1 MGLFPGYS
9 GRIPDTAK
17 VRLTR
22 AKRSRQLM
30 NHWTRGALQLAMYTT
45 LAASFAALGDDD
57 DAPQT
62 AGQSTVPTLNAEQQR
77 AVGLRIAHPVPAK
90 APERTDALGT
100 VLDRTVLLADE
111 SEAGV
116 ADAQEHAA
124 SSELVRLHE
133 LYKGG
138 AGASLKMLETA
149 EAEDAKARAD
159 AQLAAARFAQHWGPV
174 AAQTPEVRR
183 KLLDAVVSGHAS
195 LVRADLPGRHIV
207 GSLPTQAVL
216 DVDGIQVPGRVLGAL
231 EQPSELQSAGLL
243 IEVQNPPAGLAPG
256 ARIPLALLSAEHAGL
271 LLPNDALLYGEGGA
285 YVYKQIAPKT
295 PNDKVQYVAV
305 KVTPLVPYG
314 DGWLVKGVDDEDNIV
329 VHGAG
334 VLWSLEGMG
343 ASPVDDDDD

>member
-1 MGLFPGYS
+1 
-9 GRIPDTAK
+9 
-17 VRLTR
+17 
-22 AKRSRQLM
+22 M
-30 NHWTRGALQLAMYTT
+30 NHWTRGVLQLAISTT
-45 LAASFAALGDDD
+45 LAASLVALGDDD
-57 DAPQT
+57 APRT
-62 AGQSTVPTLNAEQQR
+62 ASQPAVPALNAEQRR

-90 APERTDALGT
+90 APQRTDALGT

-111 SEAGV
+111 TEVEV
-116 ADAQEHAA
+116 ASAQEHAI

-138 AGASLKMLETA
+138 AGASLKMLEAA

-159 AQLAAARFAQHWGPV
+159 SRLAAVRFAQHWGPL
-174 AAQTPEVRR
+174 AAQAPEVRR

-195 LVRADLPGRHIV
+195 LVRADLPGRHIA

-243 IEVQNPPAGLAPG
+243 IEVPNPPAGLAPG
-256 ARIPLALLSAEHAGL
+256 AHIPLALLSAERAGL

-285 YVYKQIAPKT
+285 YVYKQIAGKT
-295 PNDKVQYVAV
+295 PDDKVQYVAV
-305 KVTPLVPYG
+305 KVTPLVALG
-314 DGWLVKGVDDEDNIV
+314 DGWLVKGVDDDDDIV

-343 ASPVDDDDD
+343 THPVDDDDD